1 MPDKPIATLYYV
13 HDPMCSWCWGFRT
26 QLLKLKQLLPDDIQF
41 TSLVGGLAADSNDPM
56 PAGLQQDIQSA
67 WRRIQQ
73 VIPGT
78 QFNFDFWTQN
88 TPRRSTY
95 PACRAVI
102 TARQLADKADQMTYG
117 IQQAYY
123 LNAQNPSDL
132 KTLLDVAVSIGLDSS
147 EFEQLMLSSKV
158 ETALNTEL
166 ELVRSIHVYSYPSLV
181 LQLDAETCP
190 VKLDYNSA
198 QTSLLDIASI
208 RSSHHI

>member
-1 MPDKPIATLYYV
+1 
-13 HDPMCSWCWGFRT
+13 
-26 QLLKLKQLLPDDIQF
+26 
-41 TSLVGGLAADSNDPM
+41 
-56 PAGLQQDIQSA
+56 
-67 WRRIQQ
+67 
-73 VIPGT
+73 
-78 QFNFDFWTQN
+78 
-88 TPRRSTY
+88 
-95 PACRAVI
+95 
-102 TARQLADKADQMTYG
+102 MTYG